1 VIYQQRELLVLFA
14 NDIHN
19 MFKVRYIED
28 EEDGAFDDLSIVDY
42 VRRDD
47 SFMLLVTLREYID
60 DLGTRAQAH
69 WLAIDANKKTIIL
82 QTIDRFAIGISD
94 GIAKVEAEHDPA
106 NNAAV
111 DLASPV
117 MPMNL
122 VKMRSSTFISEV
134 IEPRKAQL
142 RAIAW
147 TDDQSNAIENDH
159 RELLLAYRRENS
171 IASIID
177 QHDHTTT
184 FNEAWDSLGVARFHQ
199 LRRFCA
205 ELATV
210 FPNSMLVE
218 SNLSILKWELNKFH
232 KSLLDLSLEGMFQA
246 KHFELLDLIGHILTG
261 LL

>member
-1 VIYQQRELLVLFA
+1 
-14 NDIHN
+14 
-19 MFKVRYIED
+19 
-28 EEDGAFDDLSIVDY
+28 
-42 VRRDD
+42 
-47 SFMLLVTLREYID
+47 
-60 DLGTRAQAH
+60 
-69 WLAIDANKKTIIL
+69 
-82 QTIDRFAIGISD
+82 
-94 GIAKVEAEHDPA
+94 
-106 NNAAV
+106 
-111 DLASPV
+111 
-117 MPMNL
+117 
-122 VKMRSSTFISEV
+122 V